1 MTSLRALL
9 FTLSATVIAACA
21 SASPASPIGDATCP
35 VCPPVPPPAAPD
47 KAPAPAGPLIFG
59 GTPPIPAALKTQ
71 LQRSLEARSAS
82 VMAIDD
88 RGTSLLV
95 ATRFGSASQLHRVV
109 TPLGARTQVT
119 FEAEPIFRAD
129 LVPGDADAFVF
140 MRDTGGNEQWQIHR
154 TDLDTGRVTLLSDG
168 KSRHEAMLWSPDG
181 KALAFTSNAR
191 NGKDFDLWIGD
202 GKDPAT
208 NRLALEVAGK
218 WQPLDW
224 SADGK
229 TLLVQQYVSIA
240 DQRLHLLDVASG
252 TTTAITVPAPASSNR
267 AAIFARGAG
276 REGRIYVTSD
286 RAGDFVALYE
296 VDPAAGTWTALAPN
310 LPWNVDELALSPD
323 GKTLAF
329 VVNQDGYG
337 RLHLID
343 TKTREA
349 LKGPPIPD
357 GIVSGIRFA
366 RRASVLAFTFSGATV
381 NGDAYTWDLGRRK
394 LVRWTESEIGG
405 LDPKTFVE
413 PELFRYETFDGRQI
427 PCFLYRPRGA
437 GPHPVVIN
445 IHGGPE
451 SQARPGFS
459 AVAQL
464 LVNEAGVAVLVPN
477 VRGSDGYGKSYLALD
492 DGRLREDS
500 VKDIGALLDWIPS
513 RPELDPARVGVL
525 GGSYGGYMVLASL
538 VHFGDRIRAG
548 VDVVGISSFVT
559 FLENTAPYRRD
570 LRRVEYGDESDPA
583 MREFLLGISPTTNA
597 HKIKSA
603 LFVVHGA
610 NDPRVP
616 LSEAEQ
622 IAEVVRRSGQSVW
635 TLVAMN
641 EGHGFAKRENRD
653 AYLQLTVMFFQEM
666 LRPVR

>member
-1 MTSLRALL
+1 M
-9 FTLSATVIAACA
+9 TLSRTTLSLIALVLTACA
-21 SASPASPIGDATCP
+21 SAPPAASDA
-35 VCPPVPPPAAPD
+35 PVPACPACPPAAPAD

-59 GTPPIPAALKTQ
+59 GTPPVPDALKAQ
-71 LQRSLEARSAS
+71 LQRYLEARSAG
-82 VMAIDD
+82 VVAIDE
-88 RGTSLLV
+88 RGTALLV
-95 ATRFGSASQLHRVV
+95 ATRFGSAAQIHRVAA
-109 TPLGARTQVT
+109 PLGARTQVT
-119 FEAEPIFRAD
+119 FEAEPVSRAE
-129 LVPGDADAFVF
+129 LVPGDDRAFVF
-140 MRDTGGNEQWQIHR
+140 LRDTGGDEQFQIHR
-154 TDLDTGRVTLLSDG
+154 TDLDTGRVVRLTDG
-168 KSRHEAMLWSPDG
+168 KSRHEGWLFSPDG
-181 KALAFTSNAR
+181 ASFVFTSNAR

-202 GKDPAT
+202 GKDPAK
-208 NRLALEVAGK
+208 NRILLEVSGR
-218 WQPLDW
+218 WSPLDW
-224 SADGK
+224 SPDGK
-229 TLLVQQYVSIA
+229 TLVVQQYVSIT
-240 DQRLHLLDVASG
+240 DQRLHLVDVATG
-252 TTTAITVPAPASSNR
+252 KVTAVTSATPASSNR
-267 AAIFARGAG
+267 DALFARGAG
-276 REGRIYVTSD
+276 REGRLYVTSD

-296 VDPAAGTWTALAPN
+296 VDPAAGTWTALTPT

-329 VVNQDGYG
+329 VVNEDGYG

-343 TKTREA
+343 TTTRKA
-349 LKGPPIPD
+349 LPRPKIPD

-366 RRASVLAFTFSGATV
+366 RKAPVLAFTFSGATV
-381 NGDAYTWDLGRRK
+381 NGDAYTWHLGRRQ
-394 LVRWTESEIGG
+394 LTRWTESEIGG
-405 LDPKTFVE
+405 LDARAFVE
-413 PELFRYETFDGRQI
+413 PELFRYKTFDGREI

-437 GPHPVVIN
+437 GPFPVVVQ

-451 SQARPGFS
+451 SQSRPGFS

-464 LVNEAGVAVLVPN
+464 LVAEAGVAVLVPN
-477 VRGSDGYGKSYLALD
+477 VRGSDGYGKAYLALD

-513 RPELDPARVGVL
+513 RPELDAGRVGVF

-548 VDVVGISSFVT
+548 VDVVGISNFVT
-559 FLENTAPYRRD
+559 FLEATAPYRRD

-583 MREFLLGISPTTNA
+583 MREFLLSISPTTNA

-616 LSEAEQ
+616 LGEAEQ
-622 IAEVVRRSGQSVW
+622 IAAVVKKSGLPVW

-653 AYLQLTVMFFQEM
+653 AYLQLTVLFFQEM
-666 LRPVR
+666 LKKQ